1 MLKITEMKKYINH
14 KSLIGILFIVLIS
27 TGCTK
32 LDEKLYGRVTPE
44 NYFKTDA
51 EVLAALAGVYN
62 NMGFAVNGG
71 NAWRLLHLG
80 TDEFIIVARSDGRW
94 LDGSVYI
101 EFFEHKWTPINNRL
115 GSYSDVFR
123 TIGSANAVLE
133 GMQSSPNAANLKGQ
147 IAEARG
153 LRAYAYFY
161 AMDLWGNVPIVT
173 TARIEPTALPETKT
187 RKEVFDFVVSELTA
201 AATDLPSV
209 TTVNKT
215 AYYPRMTK
223 EAANAILA
231 LTYLN
236 GEVYA
241 GKSYWAEC
249 IAACDKVAAGGY
261 ILTPNFNDN
270 FIPANENSKEF
281 IYAISVDPAK
291 TAGSNNFAQRT
302 LHDSHRFK
310 YNLPFVPQNGFN
322 IVEDAYNRFEAQDVR
337 RSQILAGPQF
347 AADGVTPLK
356 NIAGTANLV
365 LVPIANPKNATENEG
380 YRLMK
385 WLPDNTWI
393 NGGAS
398 NDVATIR
405 YSEILLTK
413 AEAILRSGGDANAA
427 MALVNQVRVRS
438 NATPLSAITVNDILD
453 ERGRELMWEGTRRR
467 DMIRF
472 GTFFS
477 WTPFWKP
484 TVTPAFRGLLPIPA
498 AEIGA
503 NPRLKQ
509 NPGY

>member
-1 MLKITEMKKYINH
+1 MKKYLIN
-14 KSLIGILFIVLIS
+14 KIGILVLLPLLLS
-27 TGCTK
+27 VSCTK
-32 LDEKLYGRVTPE
+32 LDEELYGRVTPD
-44 NYFKTDA
+44 NFFKTDA
-51 EVLAALAGVYN
+51 EVLSALAGVYS

-71 NAWRLLHLG
+71 NLWRLLHLG

-115 GSYSDVFR
+115 ASYSDVFR

-133 GMQSSPNAANLKGQ
+133 GMQASPNAANLKAQ

-153 LRAYAYFY
+153 IRAYAYFY
-161 AMDLWGNVPIVT
+161 AMDLWGNVPLVT
-173 TARIEPTALPETKT
+173 KARIEPTNLPTNAT

-201 AATDLPSV
+201 AAADLPSV

-223 EAANAILA
+223 EAAYAVLA

-236 GEVYA
+236 GEVFA
-241 GKSYWAEC
+241 GTSYWTEC
-249 IAACDKVAAGGY
+249 IDMCDKVAAGGY
-261 ILTPNFNDN
+261 ILTTNYNDN
-270 FIPANENSKEF
+270 FVPGNEGSREF
-281 IYAISVDPAK
+281 IYSISVDPAK

-310 YNLPFVPQNGFN
+310 YNLPYTPQNGFN

-337 RSQILAGPQF
+337 RSMILEGPQF
-347 AADGVTPLK
+347 AADGITPLK
-356 NIAGTANLV
+356 NIAGTAPLI
-365 LVPIANPKNATENEG
+365 LVPITSPKNAAENEG
-380 YRLMK
+380 YRLVK

-393 NGGAS
+393 NGGAG

-405 YSEILLTK
+405 FSEILLTK
-413 AEAILRSGGDANAA
+413 AEAILRSGGSSSDALD
-427 MALVNQVRVRS
+427 LVNRVRERS
-438 NATPLSAITVNDILD
+438 KATPLTSIALSDILD

-472 GTFFS
+472 GTFFT
-477 WTPFWKP
+477 WTPIWKP
-484 TVTPAFRGLLPIPA
+484 DITPAFRGLLPIPA
-498 AEIGA
+498 AELGA
-503 NPRLKQ
+503 NPKLKQ